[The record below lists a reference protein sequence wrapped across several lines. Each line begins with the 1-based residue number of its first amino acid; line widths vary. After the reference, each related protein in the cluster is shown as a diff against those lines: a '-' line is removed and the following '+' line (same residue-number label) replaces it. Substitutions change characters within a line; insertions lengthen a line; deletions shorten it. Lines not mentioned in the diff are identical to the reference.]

1 MNKQVRLFTFIL
13 TLVVVVCCSLTLGY
27 GVGASKAAADDAQVA
42 IRLVPEQEGSGA
54 DGEPTAS
61 QMVHAAQNVSDSETQ
76 SLLQQ
81 QLDVMREQLAETKV
95 MQSRLQVMSS
105 ACEASTSVKPAG
117 GDKHE

>member
-1 MNKQVRLFTFIL
+1 MRKYAYLAFAVF
-13 TLVVVVCCSLTLGY
+13 VVAFGY
-27 GVGASKAAADDAQVA
+27 FSGTYKLLLDDAKWAAPIAFTQHDEGVHAVPASSQMMQVA
-42 IRLVPEQEGSGA
+42 Q
-54 DGEPTAS
+54 T
-61 QMVHAAQNVSDSETQ
+61 VSDSETQ
-76 SLLQQ
+76 SLLQE